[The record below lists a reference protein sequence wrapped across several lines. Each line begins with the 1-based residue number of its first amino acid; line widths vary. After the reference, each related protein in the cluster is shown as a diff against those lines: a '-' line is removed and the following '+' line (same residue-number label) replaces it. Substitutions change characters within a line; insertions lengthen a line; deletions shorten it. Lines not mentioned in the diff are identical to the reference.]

1 MIALIV
7 ILVIVVLLVLWGV
20 GAYNTFIKLRTR
32 VENAWAQI
40 EVQLQRRHD
49 LIPNLV
55 STVKGYAEHEKSTFD
70 AVVKARQVA
79 VDAKGIAEQ
88 AAAENMLSQTLRSLF
103 AVAEAYPD
111 LKANQNFLDLQRQL
125 QDTEDKLSY
134 SRQSYNDV
142 VMKFN
147 TALQVFPSNIIAGM
161 FHFGQKD
168 MYDAAPE
175 ADAAPQVQF

>member
-1 MIALIV
+1 MIALII
-7 ILVIVVLLVLWGV
+7 ILVIVVLLALWGV

-79 VDAKGIAEQ
+79 VDAKGIADQ

-111 LKANQNFLDLQRQL
+111 LKANQNFLDLQKQL

-142 VMKFN
+142 VMRFN
-147 TALQVFPSNIIAGM
+147 TALQVFPSNIIAGI
-161 FHFGQKD
+161 FHFEKKD
-168 MYDAAPE
+168 MYDAVPE